1 MRLKTAGQHC
11 EVHLYYGLRR
21 KAARKGVWRLNML
34 TNIARL
40 TSDRIKCATQ
50 PARQCLRLLAVL
62 VATSALFLLSAYS
75 GQGKAAQSEKVSPA
89 TQTLAETNYPDRP
102 IRLIV
107 PLAIGGAVDIVAR
120 LIGTYL
126 TKSLGQQVVVDNR
139 SGGGSII
146 GTEIAAKAT
155 PNGYTILMHS
165 STISVMPSIFKALP
179 FDPARDFVPIT
190 SVSSVPFV
198 LVVNMSTFKSVDDL
212 VTAARSKPGQLNYG
226 SAGIGSPTHLTS
238 ELLAA
243 MAGVTV
249 VHVPFKGAPQ
259 ALTEVIAGRL
269 DFMFV
274 SVPLAKPQIEA
285 GRVKGLAV
293 STSIRAAALPNLP
306 TVDEAGL
313 KGYDVT
319 VWSGLF
325 APSGTRHDVITKL
338 SDHVIRAL
346 NDPEVKKQFAAGGA
360 EAKIMTQTAFSN
372 YFQSELVKWGQV
384 VKRSGA
390 TAQ

>member
-1 MRLKTAGQHC
+1 
-11 EVHLYYGLRR
+11 
-21 KAARKGVWRLNML
+21 ML
-34 TNIARL
+34 TNIARA
-40 TSDRIKCATQ
+40 TSDRIEYAIQ
-50 PARQCLRLLAVL
+50 PARQCLRLFAVL
-62 VATSALFLLSAYS
+62 AAASVLFLLSDGAYS
-75 GQGKAAQSEKVSPA
+75 AQGKAAQSDKASPA
-89 TQTLAETNYPDRP
+89 TKARTETNYPDRP
-102 IRLIV
+102 IRLLV
-107 PLAIGGAVDIVAR
+107 PLAIGGAVDTMAR

-126 TKSLGQQVVVDNR
+126 TKSVGQQFVVDNR
-139 SGGGSII
+139 PGAGSII
-146 GTEIAAKAT
+146 GTEIVAKAT
-155 PNGYTILMHS
+155 PDGYTILMHS
-165 STISVMPSIFKALP
+165 STFAVMPSIFKELP
-179 FDPARDFVPIT
+179 FDPAKNFVPIT

-212 VTAARSKPGQLNYG
+212 VTAARSKPGQLNFG

-243 MAGVTV
+243 MAGVTFM
-249 VHVPFKGAPQ
+249 HVPFKGAPQ
-259 ALTEVIAGRL
+259 ALTDVIAGRL

-274 SVPLAKPQIEA
+274 SAPLAKSQIEA
-285 GRVKGLAV
+285 GRIKGLAV

-338 SDHVIRAL
+338 SDHVIRVL
-346 NDPEVKKQFAAGGA
+346 NDPEVKKKFAASGT
-360 EAKIMTQTAFSN
+360 ETMIMTQTAFSK
-372 YFQSELVKWGQV
+372 YFQSELVKWRQV